1 MKQAEKVREVLTKSK
16 NQVME
21 MMNKEFSV
29 EDILVDPDAAYM
41 MGNVLKIYDEY
52 ADLAFDMANQ
62 IDEMEEMLRNS
73 YRVIKDISEQMN
85 ELRKEVAKA
94 Q

>member
-1 MKQAEKVREVLTKSK
+1 MKQAEKVRELMTNSK

-21 MMNKEFSV
+21 IMNKQFSAS
-29 EDILVDPDAAYM
+29 DILKDPDTAYAI
-41 MGNVLKIYDEY
+41 GNVLKIYDEY

-62 IDEMEEMLRNS
+62 IDEMEELLRNS

-85 ELRKEVAKA
+85 ELRKEVKA